1 MKSGTLKLRGSGFVA
16 MFILTLTAGCSS
28 SKTNFRREYNKVWKE
43 LVQSE
48 AWKNSLLANHTVKP
62 TEDEMDFS
70 AGVLDVGVARTDTYS
85 RLLEKEAAFED
96 KYSRLV
102 SRAYFKII
110 AEAEKA
116 DSRLKREYE
125 EWNAK
130 KLESGNKGD
139 KEFRKQ
145 LDLVNQRYSAHQK
158 MLKGLKSW
166 NILSAYR
173 SDDLR
178 FFKNENRKEIQQ
190 MFNAGKDDSA
200 IVNLLI
206 YKLAD
211 LYHFE
216 E

>member
-1 MKSGTLKLRGSGFVA
+1 M
-16 MFILTLTAGCSS
+16 
-28 SKTNFRREYNKVWKE
+28 NFKREYNKVWKE
-43 LVQSE
+43 MVKSE
-48 AWKNSLLANHTVKP
+48 AWKNSLLADRTVKP
-62 TEDEMDFS
+62 KEEMDFYTS
-70 AGVLDVGVARTDTYS
+70 ILDAGIGREDSYNPLMEEEV
-85 RLLEKEAAFED
+85 AFEE
-96 KYSRLV
+96 KYNTLV

-116 DSRLKREYE
+116 DHRLKKEYE

-130 KLESGNKGD
+130 KFEAGNKGNVA
-139 KEFRKQ
+139 FRKQ
-145 LDLVNQRYSAHQK
+145 LNLINRRYSAHQK

-166 NILSAYR
+166 NILSEYR

-178 FFKNENRKEIQQ
+178 FFKNENRDEVKQ
-190 MFNAGKDDSA
+190 MFNTGKEDSA

-206 YKLAD
+206 YRLAD